1 MDKKINY
8 MTYGSFIFSLV
19 YIFLEITFNL
29 GLVDF
34 INSKNTELDV
44 FHGLETLGRILS
56 SIGFALFLV
65 KLLRHKL
72 KKLHFMA
79 PVIMFILTGIIFYS
93 AQTVIFNKIVDN
105 LSNQQKFDSYS
116 LGVYRNLSLNG
127 QIKSSLFNNEDP
139 YYDQVINSML
149 VLVNN
154 NAETKNKINKDIE
167 NFFKIN
173 YEVDSTTL
181 GNIFDK
187 IDNAKVSSTVN
198 LHDYYKLY
206 YIESKRYENYH
217 GFMKNKYK
225 ENFVKTI
232 GIEPSLSEEEFVAAF
247 KERQASKQTVNWND
261 IVIVPENEQIH
272 MTQLTLGQIPD
283 NLTKEQWINFVNQ
296 HVKKSIDKLRFNAEN
311 VENFPHVKN
320 IISSV
325 IISPIAIILSLVSV
339 LLNISLLIKGK
350 IKYVFMSLF
359 VIAGMLFS
367 YNPYQIN
374 TVLNKFAG
382 IESYMVHALNPY
394 RHVIHNMFVND
405 TNPNA
410 FNIVRVE
417 RPVMPDLKSES
428 NKAEE
433 QFNELMKKNNSV
445 ESEVHKN
452 KDNETYI
459 DDNKMKQNNYYGE
472 LNKKNPYAK

>member
-44 FHGLETLGRILS
+44 FHGLETLGRTLS

-72 KKLHFMA
+72 KKLHFMT

-181 GNIFDK
+181 GSIFDK
-187 IDNAKVSSTVN
+187 INNAKVSSTIN
-198 LHDYYKLY
+198 LHDYYKRY

-247 KERQASKQTVNWND
+247 KERQASKQTINWND
-261 IVIVPENEQIH
+261 IVIVPENKQIH
-272 MTQLTLGQIPD
+272 MTQLTLGQIPH

-296 HVKKSIDKLRFNAEN
+296 HVNKSIDKLRFNAEN

-382 IESYMVHALNPY
+382 TESYMVHALTPY

-445 ESEVHKN
+445 ESEVHK
-452 KDNETYI
+452 DNETYI
-459 DDNKMKQNNYYGE
+459 DDNKMKQDNYYGE

>member
-1 MDKKINY
+1 MDKKSNY
-8 MTYGSFIFSLV
+8 ITYGSFIFSV
-19 YIFLEITFNL
+19 GYIFLEITFNL

-44 FHGLETLGRILS
+44 FHGLETLGRTLS

-65 KLLRHKL
+65 KVLRRKL
-72 KKLHFMA
+72 KTLHVMA
-79 PVIMFILTGIIFYS
+79 PVIMFILTGVIFYS

-154 NAETKNKINKDIE
+154 NVETKNKINKDIQ

-173 YEVDSTTL
+173 YEVDSTTM
-181 GNIFDK
+181 GSIFDK
-187 IDNAKVSSTVN
+187 INHAKASSSEN

-217 GFMKNKYK
+217 GFMRNKYK

-232 GIEPSLSEEEFVAAF
+232 GIEPSLSEEEFLAAF
-247 KERQASKQTVNWND
+247 KEKQANKQALNWNN
-261 IVIVPENEQIH
+261 IVIVPANKQIH
-272 MTQLTLGQIPD
+272 MPELTLGQIPD
-283 NLTKEQWINFVNQ
+283 NLTKEQWISFVNK
-296 HVKKSIDKLRFNAEN
+296 HVTTSIDKLRFN
-311 VENFPHVKN
+311 VENIEHFPHVKN

-325 IISPIAIILSLVSV
+325 IISPIAIILSLLSV

-350 IKYVFMSLF
+350 IKYVFMSFF
-359 VIAGMLFS
+359 VIAGLLFS

-382 IESYMVHALNPY
+382 LESYMVHVLTPY
-394 RHVIHNMFVND
+394 KQVIHRAFVND
-405 TNPNA
+405 TSPNA

-428 NKAEE
+428 NKTEE
-433 QFNELMKKNNSV
+433 QFNELIRKNNSV
-445 ESEVHKN
+445 ENNVK

-459 DDNKMKQNNYYGE
+459 DDNKMKQDNYYGE

>member
-1 MDKKINY
+1 MDKKSNY
-8 MTYGSFIFSLV
+8 ITYGSFIFSVV

-34 INSKNTELDV
+34 INSKNTELNV
-44 FHGLETLGRILS
+44 FHGLETLGRTLS
-56 SIGFALFLV
+56 SIGFSLFLV
-65 KLLRHKL
+65 KVLLRKL
-72 KKLHFMA
+72 KTLHVMA
-79 PVIMFILTGIIFYS
+79 PVIMFILTGVIFYS

-149 VLVNN
+149 ILVNN
-154 NAETKNKINKDIE
+154 NIETKNKINKDIQ

-181 GNIFDK
+181 GSIFDK
-187 IDNAKVSSTVN
+187 INHSKVSSSEN

-217 GFMKNKYK
+217 GFMRNKYK

-247 KERQASKQTVNWND
+247 KEKQANKQAVNWNN
-261 IVIVPENEQIH
+261 IIIVPANKQIH
-272 MTQLTLGQIPD
+272 MSELTVGQIPD
-283 NLTKEQWINFVNQ
+283 NLTKEQWINFVNK
-296 HVKKSIDKLRFNAEN
+296 HVTTSIDKLRFNVEN

-325 IISPIAIILSLVSV
+325 IISPIAIILSLLSI

-350 IKYVFMSLF
+350 IKYVFMSFF
-359 VIAGMLFS
+359 VIAGLLFS

-374 TVLNKFAG
+374 NALNKFAG
-382 IESYMVHALNPY
+382 LESYMVHVLTPY
-394 RHVIHNMFVND
+394 KQVIHRAFIND

-417 RPVMPDLKSES
+417 RPVVPDLKSES

-433 QFNELMKKNNSV
+433 QFNELIRKNNSV
-445 ESEVHKN
+445 ESNVK

-459 DDNKMKQNNYYGE
+459 DDKKMKQDNYYGE

>member
-1 MDKKINY
+1 MDKKSNY
-8 MTYGSFIFSLV
+8 ITYGSFIFSV
-19 YIFLEITFNL
+19 GYIFLEITFNL

-44 FHGLETLGRILS
+44 FHGLETLGRTLS

-65 KLLRHKL
+65 KVLRRKL
-72 KKLHFMA
+72 KTLHVMA
-79 PVIMFILTGIIFYS
+79 PVIMFILTGVIFYS
-93 AQTVIFNKIVDN
+93 AQTVIFNKIVNN

-154 NAETKNKINKDIE
+154 NVETKNKINKDIQ

-173 YEVDSTTL
+173 YEVDSTTM
-181 GNIFDK
+181 GSIFDK
-187 IDNAKVSSTVN
+187 INHAKASSSEN

-217 GFMKNKYK
+217 GFMRNKYK

-232 GIEPSLSEEEFVAAF
+232 GIEPSLSEEEFLAAF
-247 KERQASKQTVNWND
+247 KEKQANKQALNWNN
-261 IVIVPENEQIH
+261 IVIVPANKQIH
-272 MTQLTLGQIPD
+272 MPELTLGQIPD
-283 NLTKEQWINFVNQ
+283 NLTKEQWISFVNK
-296 HVKKSIDKLRFNAEN
+296 HVTTSIDKLRFN
-311 VENFPHVKN
+311 VENIEHFPHVKN

-325 IISPIAIILSLVSV
+325 IISPIAIILSLLSV

-350 IKYVFMSLF
+350 IKYVFMSFF
-359 VIAGMLFS
+359 VIAGLLFS

-382 IESYMVHALNPY
+382 LESYMVHVLTPY
-394 RHVIHNMFVND
+394 KQVIHRAFVND
-405 TNPNA
+405 TSPNA

-428 NKAEE
+428 NKTEE
-433 QFNELMKKNNSV
+433 QFNELIRKNNSV
-445 ESEVHKN
+445 ENNVK

-459 DDNKMKQNNYYGE
+459 DDNKMKQDNYYGE